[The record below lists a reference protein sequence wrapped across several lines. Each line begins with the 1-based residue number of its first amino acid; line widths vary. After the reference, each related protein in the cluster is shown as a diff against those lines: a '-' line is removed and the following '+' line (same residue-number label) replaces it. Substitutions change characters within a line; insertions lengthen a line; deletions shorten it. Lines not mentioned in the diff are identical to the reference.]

1 MIASLCATDLMMCTG
16 LGTPKI
22 QDKII
27 YAISVKLRGSKYICQ
42 FWAPV
47 TIGGRRL
54 LSTSNQPFS
63 VTHLSNESAMYRL
76 YSSKYKYNIDM
87 NKVDNEGD
95 HLILN
100 GGPATAFLNRMPNMN
115 KLEWFPSDPNDDE
128 MRWNFSIML
137 PICVYPQSYCIGV
150 LEFTTDRKH
159 HSWGSFVLDMVRIIQ
174 KAGLGVF
181 YAKDLIPY
189 NVRLPFFSK
198 KKTISGLKQAKEE
211 IEEALKVAC
220 GSHNITLAQVWIAS
234 EDKTHVP
241 LSSSFEDLQTKP
253 MSALKLTGYLNAAT
267 SIDNLKMYYSLCD
280 VFPLG
285 TDEEQALSSIQD
297 YEPRYISKLRSNTI
311 VDWDYEYTQYCA
323 FTICLRSID
332 TGDLD
337 FAFEFIWVK
346 HSDHAIL
353 LEALLLTLK
362 RCLPSFKFAS
372 GTRLGD
378 ELEIID
384 VEGYTDN
391 YSLYFMIFEGMKATE
406 NGKKP
411 MLVDHI
417 APSQGNYKTATI
429 QISREAIE
437 KEFGN
442 TMKEAA
448 NNLNVSL
455 STLKR
460 KFKDLGMLEWPG
472 PKSRRREDQSNTNEE
487 DCGAIQDL
495 STINGSKNTLT
506 VKVEYAEDMIK
517 FQLPISQPTFVTFEK
532 EIKMK
537 LNLNLGSYKFKYLD
551 EDGDW
556 ITLTSD
562 QELSDCIKSS
572 TKSHTN
578 VLRLRVIPFPHPISD
593 PIGSTEL

>member
-1 MIASLCATDLMMCTG
+1 MSTKDILKFIDNFPIPFQHKEPELPNQPWVFWTQTQNDSSSAG
-16 LGTPKI
+16 LVTPKI
-22 QDKII
+22 HDKIKSI
-27 YAISVKLRGSKYICQ
+27 FSVTLKGPKYICQ
-42 FWAPV
+42 FWTPV
-47 TIGGRRL
+47 TIEGRRL
-54 LSTSNQPFS
+54 LSTSSQPFS
-63 VTHLSNESAMYRL
+63 VTHLSNESGTYRL
-76 YSSKYKYNIDM
+76 YSSKYKYNIYDA
-87 NKVDNEGD
+87 NKVDNEGN
-95 HLILN
+95 HMIIS
-100 GGPATAFLNRMPNMN
+100 GGPATALLNRLPYITQ
-115 KLEWFPSDPNDDE
+115 LQWFPSDPCDDE

-137 PICVYPQSYCIGV
+137 PICLPSESYCVGV
-150 LEFTTDRKH
+150 LEFTVDKRK
-159 HSWGSFVLDMVRIIQ
+159 F

-189 NVRLPFFSK
+189 NVRLPIFSK
-198 KKTISGLKQAKEE
+198 KKGTGEE
-211 IEEALKVAC
+211 YAL
-220 GSHNITLAQVWIAS
+220 N
-234 EDKTHVP
+234 
-241 LSSSFEDLQTKP
+241 
-253 MSALKLTGYLNAAT
+253 
-267 SIDNLKMYYSLCD
+267 
-280 VFPLG
+280 
-285 TDEEQALSSIQD
+285 SIQD
-297 YEPRYISKLRSNTI
+297 YEPRYISKLHTDILVN
-311 VDWDYEYTQYCA
+311 WDYEYTKYCA

-346 HSDHAIL
+346 HSDHALL

-372 GTRLGD
+372 GARLGD

-391 YSLYFMIFEGMKATE
+391 YSLYFMIFEGMKAME
-406 NGKKP
+406 NSKKP

-472 PKSRRREDQSNTNEE
+472 PKSRRREDMIVVQNEE
-487 DCGAIQDL
+487 DYGAIQDL
-495 STINGSKNTLT
+495 STINLNKDTLT
-506 VKVEYAEDMIK
+506 VKVEYVEDMIK
-517 FQLPISQPTFVTFEK
+517 FQLSISQLTFLNVEK
-532 EIKMK
+532 EIRMK
-537 LNLNLGSYKFKYLD
+537 FNLNLGSYKLKYLD

-562 QELSDCIKSS
+562 QELSDCIQSS
-572 TKSHTN
+572 TKSHRN
-578 VLRLRVIPFPHPISD
+578 VLRLCVIPFPRPIPD
-593 PIGSTEL
+593 PIGSTDL